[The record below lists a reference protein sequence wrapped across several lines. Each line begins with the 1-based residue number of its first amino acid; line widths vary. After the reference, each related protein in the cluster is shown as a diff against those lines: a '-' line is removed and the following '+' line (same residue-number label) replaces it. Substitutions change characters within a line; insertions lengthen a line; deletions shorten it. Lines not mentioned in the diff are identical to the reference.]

1 MGEKLCKGVMIDR
14 RRFMEGVTMKG
25 ARADNSMD
33 VGVEIQGLSTCLDNE
48 HCPRGSRRYHLVK
61 LKDGFPGSFEQDFAK
76 VPVVLKEHPD
86 SFRQREHD
94 MPVRDWL

>member
-76 VPVVLKEHPD
+76 VPVVLKILRTYP
-86 SFRQREHD
+86 SLIPNR
-94 MPVRDWL
+94 